1 MKEKIHSELQARLAK
16 IKLFVL
22 DVDGTLTDGG
32 IFIDSEG
39 HEFKRFD
46 AHDGHGIK
54 LLQMNGH
61 IEVAIL
67 SGRSSAPVVIRAKEL
82 GIKTV
87 LQGYFEKGAALRT
100 MIDERK
106 LKKEEVAVM
115 GDEVSDLEM
124 AALAGV
130 SFAPADAVDATKA
143 GVDYVTAR
151 GGGHGAV
158 REVCDM
164 LLKAHEDAK

>member
-1 MKEKIHSELQARLAK
+1 MSSKVHSELQARLAK
-16 IKLFVL
+16 IKLFVI
-22 DVDGTLTDGG
+22 DVDGTMTDGG

-39 HEFKRFD
+39 NEFKRFD

-54 LLQMNGH
+54 LLQLNGH
-61 IEVAIL
+61 IEIAIL
-67 SGRSSAPVVIRAKEL
+67 SGRSSKPVAIRAKEL

-87 LQGYFEKGAALRT
+87 LQGYFEKGGALRT
-100 MIDERK
+100 LMDERK
-106 LKKEEVAVM
+106 LKKEQVAVM

-130 SFAPADAVDATKA
+130 SFAPSNAVDAVKS
-143 GVDYVTAR
+143 GVDYVTQR
-151 GGGHGAV
+151 EGGYGAV

-164 LLKAHEDAK
+164 LLKAHEDAQ